1 MIALASQKT
10 PTMPRVLVVEDDPQI
25 AEMLRE
31 SLAEQNIAAEVAGDG
46 AAMDHRLGASSFDLV
61 VLDVMLPGEDGL
73 SICRRLR
80 ASGNLPILML
90 TSLGDD
96 VDRILGLELGADDY
110 VTKPFVLRELVAR
123 IKGLLRRSTYG
134 SQPEPPSRPRL
145 IRFEGWTIDTIKRQV
160 HDPSNARV
168 AMTTHEFDLLV
179 AFCRNAGRALAREQL
194 LAATHAGL
202 AGPTERSVDVHIR
215 RLRQKIESDP
225 RNPVLIRTVRLG
237 GYMFTARVE
246 ESDV

>member
-1 MIALASQKT
+1 
-10 PTMPRVLVVEDDPQI
+10 
-25 AEMLRE
+25 MLRE
-31 SLAEQNIAAEVAGDG
+31 SLAEQSMAVEIAGDG
-46 AAMDHRLGASSFDLV
+46 RAMDEHMRASSFDLI
-61 VLDVMLPGEDGL
+61 VLDIMLPGEDGL

-80 ASGNLPILML
+80 AKGNLPILML

-96 VDRILGLELGADDY
+96 IDRILGLELGADDY

-123 IKGLLRRSTYG
+123 IKGLLRRAAYEAG
-134 SQPEPPSRPRL
+134 PEPPRSRF
-145 IRFEGWTIDTIKRQV
+145 IRFEGWTIDMIKRQV
-160 HDPSNARV
+160 HDAAGARV
-168 AMTTHEFDLLV
+168 AMTTHELDLLV
-179 AFCRNAGRALAREQL
+179 AFCRNAGRTLTREQL

-215 RLRQKIESDP
+215 RLRQKMESDP

-246 ESDV
+246 ESHD

>member
-1 MIALASQKT
+1 
-10 PTMPRVLVVEDDPQI
+10 MPRVLVVEDDPQI

-31 SLAEQNIAAEVAGDG
+31 SLAEQGIEVVVAGSG
-46 AAMDHRLGASSFDLV
+46 SAMDGHMRASSFDLV

-80 ASGNLPILML
+80 ANGTLPILML

-110 VTKPFVLRELVAR
+110 VTKPFVLRELIAR
-123 IKGLLRRSTYG
+123 IKGLLRRSAYG
-134 SQPEPPSRPRL
+134 SRQEPRDRPRL
-145 IRFEGWTIDTIKRQV
+145 FRFEGWTVDTIKRQV
-160 HDPSNARV
+160 HDPGNARV

-179 AFCRNAGRALAREQL
+179 AFCGNAGRVLAREEL

-202 AGPTERSVDVHIR
+202 AGPTERSIDVHIR
-215 RLRQKIESDP
+215 RLRQKIEPDP
-225 RNPVLIRTVRLG
+225 ANPVLIRTVRLG

-246 ESDV
+246 ESHA